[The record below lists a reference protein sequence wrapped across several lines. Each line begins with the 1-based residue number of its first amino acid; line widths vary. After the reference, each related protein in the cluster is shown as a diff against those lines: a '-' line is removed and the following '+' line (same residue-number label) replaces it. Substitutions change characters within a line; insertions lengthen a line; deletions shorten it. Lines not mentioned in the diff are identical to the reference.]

1 MQSTEEMRALGQTVE
16 PITFLAML
24 LDDRG
29 ALIEEIYNLR
39 RAISLRDGLIQIEE
53 AGCLAE
59 ATR

>member
-16 PITFLAML
+16 PITFLEML
-24 LDDRG
+24 LDDRE

-39 RAISLRDGLIQIEE
+39 RGLSLRDGLIQVEE

-59 ATR
+59 AMR